1 MPTVVTV
8 HLHTADPLFFDETW
22 SLERPFRQLLASARP
37 SPSPAEGQHDAFQP
51 YTLSPLWRVHRRQ
64 RPNPGRAALTAY
76 RWRICLLDDA
86 LAPPLLAGLQAMET
100 LTLQDASLTVE
111 EVTVETQGYPQLVRQ
126 AQEQVGD
133 RPESARRLSLEFI
146 TPTVLRRSGLPM
158 PLPDP
163 LLVFRHYLL
172 CWDTFAPPEFRVNLN
187 LLDAIAFHV
196 ALTEHRLETRRVRPE
211 GKPPR
216 IGFLGSAT
224 YTVMA
229 WEKLGPGFLEM
240 LHTLARFGT
249 FCGTGEMTA
258 QGLGQTRY
266 GAPGEPRK
274 PRRSP

>member
-8 HLHTADPLFFDETW
+8 HLSTADPLFFDETW
-22 SLERPFRQLLASARP
+22 PLETPFRQLLAAAHP
-37 SPSPAEGQHDAFQP
+37 SPPPTGGQHDAFLP

-64 RPNPGRAALTAY
+64 RPNPGRATPTAY

-100 LTLQDASLTVE
+100 LALQGASLTVE
-111 EVTVETQGYPQLVRQ
+111 EVAVETQRYPQIARQ

-146 TPTVLRRSGLPM
+146 TPVVLHRSGLPM

-163 LLVFRHYLL
+163 LLVFHHYLL
-172 CWDTFAPPEFRVNLN
+172 CWDTFAPPELRVNVN
-187 LLDAIAFHV
+187 LLDAVAFHV
-196 ALTEHRLETRRVRPE
+196 ALTEHRLETRRVRPA

-216 IGFLGSAT
+216 VGFLGNAT

-229 WEKLGPGFLEM
+229 WEKLGPDFLAT
-240 LHTLARFGT
+240 LHALARFGA

-266 GAPGEPRK
+266 GGPEP
-274 PRRSP
+274 PRRSR